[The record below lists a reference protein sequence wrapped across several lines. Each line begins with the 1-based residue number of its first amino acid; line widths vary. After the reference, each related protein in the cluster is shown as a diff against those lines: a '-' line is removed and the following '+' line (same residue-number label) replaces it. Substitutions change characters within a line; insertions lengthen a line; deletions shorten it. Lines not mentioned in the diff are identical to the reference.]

1 MTKQEAYFRIKVARS
16 AEVAGLHRAEATPP
30 EVERSVVRFEM
41 ERAPTMERA
50 TPPAAAAAAVKVCS
64 GHFRKQI
71 AATRKDGRPYAC
83 SFEKNCVFGHPSVS
97 GKSNDQLVEM
107 ATAMPSS
114 VKQDFLRAIGLRKK

>member
-41 ERAPTMERA
+41 ERAPTM
-50 TPPAAAAAAVKVCS
+50 AAAVKVCS
-64 GHFRKQI
+64 GHFGKQI